1 MDMMRLASTLAALL
15 VAAAMAPAEAD
26 AQGRSGDA
34 GRAQQ
39 QQARTQGPPFC
50 ANGQGHPVHGR
61 EWCRQKG
68 WATGT
73 RWERAPWDD
82 VVLRNPRRAERQSVG
97 GATLGDILGDV
108 VFGRVDAQRRALG
121 VREPLAGRW
130 TQENGL
136 HILRVHAGGVPVA
149 EFVDRT
155 GNGRVEL
162 VRVNRGR

>member
-1 MDMMRLASTLAALL
+1 
-15 VAAAMAPAEAD
+15 
-26 AQGRSGDA
+26 
-34 GRAQQ
+34 
-39 QQARTQGPPFC
+39 
-50 ANGQGHPVHGR
+50 
-61 EWCRQKG
+61 
-68 WATGT
+68 
-73 RWERAPWDD
+73 